1 MGIIS
6 INGLKIRAKHGVY
19 DQERRVGNDFVVTLR
34 LDVPA
39 SDAAMDTD
47 SLADTINYAAIVE
60 IIKAEMA
67 IPSSLI
73 EHVAGRIRRALHAR
87 FPGQIAAGELTV
99 AKLAPPIHAEVD
111 SVSFTTK
118 WGSRDY

>member
-6 INGLKIRAKHGVY
+6 INGLKIYARHGVF
-19 DQERRVGNDFVVTLR
+19 DQERRVGNAFEVTLR

-39 SDAAMDTD
+39 SDAAMDSD
-47 SLADTINYAAIVE
+47 NLGDTINYAEAVD

-67 IPSSLI
+67 IPSKLI
-73 EHVAGRIRRALHAR
+73 EHVAGRIRRRLEAR

-99 AKLAPPIHAEVD
+99 AKLAPPIPAELQ
-111 SVSFTTK
+111 SVSFTTR
-118 WGSRDY
+118 WGGIDY